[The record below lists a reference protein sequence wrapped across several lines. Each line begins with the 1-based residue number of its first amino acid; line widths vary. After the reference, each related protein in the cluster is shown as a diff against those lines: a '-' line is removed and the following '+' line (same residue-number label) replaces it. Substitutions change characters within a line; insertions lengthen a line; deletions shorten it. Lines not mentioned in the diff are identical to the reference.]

1 MSLTHADVAGLVAA
15 VYGEA
20 GAPAVNWLYRST
32 GDASC
37 YIAVVRIPPFLIVVA
52 RGSFN
57 FKDWLHDAQAVS
69 ATPVLHSTLGHVHA
83 GFYKGCEDA
92 WAVIEPLVQ
101 PTDLVVFAGHSL
113 GAAHVSILAALML
126 ASPVMAAMGQRPRFT
141 LCWGE
146 PKPGFAALAD
156 FLRDVPGISYRNGNG
171 IHHDAVTYVPLA
183 IWPELYVHRLNVT
196 PVSSPPPPGNI
207 LDDLG
212 PDLALH
218 HFTLYRPATPATVI
232 Q

>member
-1 MSLTHADVAGLVAA
+1 MITHRDIAGLVAA

-20 GAPAVNWLYRST
+20 SAPSVDWLFRST
-32 GDASC
+32 GNASC
-37 YIAVVRIPPFLIVVA
+37 YIAVVRIEPFLIVIS

-57 FKDWLHDAQAVS
+57 FKDWLHDAQALS
-69 ATPVLHSTLGHVHA
+69 ALPVRYPVLGHVHV

-92 WAVIEPLVQ
+92 WATIEPMVR
-101 PTDLVVFAGHSL
+101 PDDRVVFAGHSL
-113 GAAHVSILAALML
+113 GAAHVSILAGLML
-126 ASPVMAAMGQRPRFT
+126 SSPEMLDMGQRPRFT

-146 PKPGFAALAD
+146 PKPAFQSLAD
-156 FLRDVPGISYRNGNG
+156 LLRDVPGVSYRNGNG
-171 IHHDAVTYVPLA
+171 IHHDAVTYVPLS
-183 IWPELYVHRLNVT
+183 IFPELYVHRLNMT
-196 PVSSPPPPGNI
+196 AVSSPPPPGNI